1 MDLSSIKRAAVR
13 GLTPGR
19 PFQNPPMILRLVIGM
34 VIASV
39 VGYATHS
46 PQTQVI
52 LTVGALL
59 AGVSLTLP
67 HNRSRLVAAGVG
79 SLAQAF
85 GLYLG
90 VTLSGQWWVVLVL
103 AFLGFFAS
111 GMLRAV
117 AVGISIRVV
126 LMSILFLAFAEMGRG
141 LNALPLTVALGFLAG
156 AAIMLAVQL
165 FPPYEPRYAAQ
176 RTAVSVFY
184 RSLASGTPTA
194 ATLLAA
200 DRSLALLRADGN
212 DQLTRF
218 VQLVERGEEAA
229 QLLLAL
235 QNRPES
241 AEQWQKAASARLS
254 SIAARIARPNGPEE
268 SSPAPWPTG
277 PASGVQQALRRV
289 VGIAEQVASGEIA
302 PAASDQRRTPSS
314 AELVRDELRPGS
326 PIFRH
331 ALRLAIACVVGQLVG
346 MGVAAWLGK
355 DAIFAAHGFWVVVAI
370 ALIVFP
376 DYGDTFARG
385 IGRTI
390 GTIAGALLGIALSF
404 LPADP
409 LLHTVVLLL
418 LYIGLQVF
426 RTCGQPWSMLF
437 LVAWISS
444 LMAGPLAATTRG
456 IDTVIGCLIGF
467 AAYLLFPTWQR
478 RRLDD
483 LLSEW
488 ARFEADRL
496 VALNQLWS
504 GESEERRL
512 AVAHASVLSRVVRLE
527 LLGAIRSARSEPPHP
542 QGRWDDAAL
551 TPAADAVTTV
561 GRQIAAL
568 SALAPYWS
576 EAERVGVRSAT
587 EGLAGE
593 LLVLA
598 CAEQPGAEG
607 AVHVGDGVLA
617 GDAVTG
623 DGRTPDSDALTDGDV
638 APDTRVAVEQTSGA
652 VAQLEALRRSAV
664 AG

>member
-67 HNRSRLVAAGVG
+67 HNRSRLVAAGFG
-79 SLAQAF
+79 SLAQAL

-90 VTLSGQWWVVLVL
+90 VTMSGQWWAVLVL

-117 AVGISIRVV
+117 AVGISMRVM
-126 LMSILFLAFAEMGRG
+126 LMTILFLAFAEMGRG
-141 LNALPLTVALGFLAG
+141 LNTPPLTVATGFLAG
-156 AAIMLAVQL
+156 AAIMLVVQL

-176 RTAVSVFY
+176 RTAVSGFY

-235 QNRPES
+235 QNGPEAA
-241 AEQWQKAASARLS
+241 AEPWRAAASARLS
-254 SIAARIARPNGPEE
+254 GIAARIARPRRPVEAP
-268 SSPAPWPTG
+268 SVAWPAG
-277 PASGVQQALRRV
+277 PASGVQLALRRV
-289 VGIAEQVASGEIA
+289 VEIAEQVASGETA

-346 MGVAAWLGK
+346 MGMAAWLDK

-376 DYGDTFARG
+376 DYGDTFSRG

-456 IDTVIGCLIGF
+456 VDTVIGCLIGF

-478 RRLDD
+478 RRLDE

-488 ARFEADRL
+488 ARAEADRL
-496 VALNQLWS
+496 VALNLLWS
-504 GESEERRL
+504 GETAERRL
-512 AVAHASVLSRVVRLE
+512 AVAQASVLSRLVRLE
-527 LLGAIRSARSEPPHP
+527 FVGATRSARSEPPHP

-576 EAERVGVRSAT
+576 EAERAGVRSAT

-593 LLVLA
+593 LVVLA
-598 CAEQPGAEG
+598 GTPQPGAG
-607 AVHVGDGVLA
+607 DSVGVG
-617 GDAVTG
+617 GAVTG
-623 DGRTPDSDALTDGDV
+623 GDV
-638 APDTRVAVEQTSGA
+638 PPDTRVALDQASGA
-652 VAQLEALRRSAV
+652 VAQLATLRLSAAV
-664 AG
+664 S

>member
-1 MDLSSIKRAAVR
+1 MNLSSIKRAAVR

-39 VGYATHS
+39 VGYAANS

-67 HNRSRLVAAGVG
+67 HNRSRLVAAGFG

-90 VTLSGQWWVVLVL
+90 VTLSGQWWVVLAL

-117 AVGISIRVV
+117 AVGISMRVM
-126 LMSILFLAFAEMGRG
+126 LMTILFLAFAEMGRS
-141 LNALPLTVALGFLAG
+141 LNTPPLTVATGFLAG

-176 RTAVSVFY
+176 RTAVSGFY
-184 RSLASGTPTA
+184 RTLASGTPTA
-194 ATLLAA
+194 AALLAA

-235 QNRPES
+235 QNGPE
-241 AEQWQKAASARLS
+241 AEAEPWRAAASARLS
-254 SIAARIARPNGPEE
+254 GIAARIARPRRPVE
-268 SSPAPWPTG
+268 APPVAWPTG
-277 PASGVQQALRRV
+277 PASEVQLALRRV
-289 VGIAEQVASGEIA
+289 VEIAEQVASGETA
-302 PAASDQRRTPSS
+302 PAASDERRTPSS

-346 MGVAAWLGK
+346 MGLAAWLGK

-376 DYGDTFARG
+376 DYGDTFSRG

-409 LLHTVVLLL
+409 LLHTMVLLL

-456 IDTVIGCLIGF
+456 VDTVIGCLIGF

-478 RRLDD
+478 RRLDE

-488 ARFEADRL
+488 ARAEADRL
-496 VALNQLWS
+496 VALSLLWS
-504 GESEERRL
+504 GETEERRL
-512 AVAHASVLSRVVRLE
+512 AVAQASVLSRMVRLE
-527 LLGAIRSARSEPPHP
+527 FVGATRSARSEPPHP

-576 EAERVGVRSAT
+576 AVERAGVRSAT
-587 EGLAGE
+587 QGLAGE
-593 LLVLA
+593 LLILTGTP
-598 CAEQPGAEG
+598 QPGAG
-607 AVHVGDGVLA
+607 DAVRV

-623 DGRTPDSDALTDGDV
+623 GEV
-638 APDTRVAVEQTSGA
+638 APDTRAALDQASAA
-652 VAQLEALRRSAV
+652 VAQLATLRLSAAV
-664 AG
+664 S